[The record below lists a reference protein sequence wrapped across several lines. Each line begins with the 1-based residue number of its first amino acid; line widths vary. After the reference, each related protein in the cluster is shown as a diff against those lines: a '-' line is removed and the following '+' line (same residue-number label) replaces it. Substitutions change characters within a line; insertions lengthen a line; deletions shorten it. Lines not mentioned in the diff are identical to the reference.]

1 MVELA
6 RRYSNQPDLL
16 NDLVRLREELARER
30 DGRGV
35 PDASTVE
42 SSPRRDP
49 KRVRIARRMSA
60 ADVAELV
67 RLRREGATVAV
78 LADHFSIGS
87 TAVKKFLREHKVRRM
102 VRTRK
107 TNNKVRTRVHSCC
120 LFLFAWT
127 KHPCQNR

>member
-1 MVELA
+1 MELA

-16 NDLVRLREELARER
+16 DDLVRLREELARER

-42 SSPRRDP
+42 PSPRRDP

-60 ADVAELV
+60 EDIAGLV

-78 LADHFSIGS
+78 LSDHFNIGS
-87 TAVKKFLREHKVRRM
+87 TAVKKFLREHKVRRIDL
-102 VRTRK
+102 RIK
-107 TNNKVRTRVHSCC
+107 
-120 LFLFAWT
+120 
-127 KHPCQNR
+127 